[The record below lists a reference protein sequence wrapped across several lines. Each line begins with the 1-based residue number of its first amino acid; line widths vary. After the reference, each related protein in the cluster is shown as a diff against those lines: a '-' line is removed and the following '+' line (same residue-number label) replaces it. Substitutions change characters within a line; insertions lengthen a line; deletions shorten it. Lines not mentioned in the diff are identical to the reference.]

1 MTPRSFTVEQAVG
14 FPPAALAD
22 AFNAGFGDYPLPF
35 HFDTE
40 RYLRFVL
47 AHDIRPELS
56 FVALSGGQIV
66 GIVQVGRR
74 GDAGWIGGLAV
85 LPAHRRRGIGRAL
98 METATAAAFAAGI
111 RTLSL
116 EVLAQN
122 EAALRLYE
130 RLGWRH
136 DDELLTWY
144 RPLDQDLLP
153 VPGEFLEAVDAAAIL
168 SGCFHWHDRPLCWQ
182 RQQRTLQQ
190 LLDDSIGA
198 WAILRNGRP
207 VAYALG
213 RRPHNGRLHLLDV
226 AVDPQVGIRSAGRP
240 LLQALYH
247 TFRQAVPLL
256 ANEPVDS
263 HLNHL
268 FVALGYRV
276 LHRQYALRLDG

>member
-1 MTPRSFTVEQAVG
+1 MTPSPFTVQQAAG
-14 FPPAALAD
+14 FPPAALAE

-35 HFDTE
+35 HFDVG
-40 RYLRFVL
+40 RYIRFVK

-74 GDAGWIGGLAV
+74 DDAGWIGGLAV
-85 LPAHRRRGIGRAL
+85 VPAYRRRGIGRAL
-98 METATAAAFAAGI
+98 MEAATAAAFVAGI

-130 RLGWRH
+130 GLGWRYE
-136 DDELLTWY
+136 DELLTWY
-144 RPLDQDLLP
+144 RPLEQDLLP
-153 VPGEFLEAVDAAAIL
+153 VPGEFLETVDAVGVL
-168 SGCFHWHDRPLCWQ
+168 TDCFHWHDRPPCWQ
-182 RQQRTLQQ
+182 RQQRTLLQ
-190 LLDDSIGA
+190 LLDETVGA
-198 WAILRNGRP
+198 WAIVRNGRP

-247 TFRQAVPLL
+247 SFRQSVPVL

-276 LHRQYALRLDG
+276 LHRQYALRLNG

>member
-1 MTPRSFTVEQAVG
+1 MTPLSFTVLPADA

-22 AFNAGFGDYPLPF
+22 ALNAGFGDYPLPF
-35 HFDTE
+35 HFDPD
-40 RYLRFVL
+40 RYIRFVST
-47 AHDIRPELS
+47 HDISLALS
-56 FVALSGGQIV
+56 FAALSEGQIV

-85 LPAHRRRGIGRAL
+85 LPAYRRRGIGRAL

-116 EVLAQN
+116 EVLVSN

-130 RLGWRH
+130 GLGWRRE
-136 DDELLTWY
+136 DELLTWY
-144 RPLDQDLLP
+144 RPLEQDLLP
-153 VPGEFLEAVDAAAIL
+153 VPGEFLEAVDAVSIL
-168 SGCFHWHDRPLCWQ
+168 TDCFHWHDRPLCWQ
-182 RQQRTLQQ
+182 RQQRTLLQ
-190 LLDDSIGA
+190 LLDDTVDA
-198 WAILRNGRP
+198 WAIVRHDRP
-207 VAYALG
+207 VAYVLG
-213 RRPHNGRLHLLDV
+213 RPPHNGRLHLLDV

-247 TFRQAVPLL
+247 TFRQTVPFL

-276 LHRQYALRLDG
+276 LHRQYALRLDR